1 MSEKRN
7 STSPSETQIKRQ
19 RKTICIEE
27 KLEVI
32 NRLEKGERIA
42 NICRAFG
49 LAKSTVRTIRSNA
62 DRIKESA
69 KSGTR
74 ASAKRICYSRSST
87 MERMEKMLSMWI
99 DDQNQRHL
107 PISMLVVQAKARSIY
122 EDLSKDDNA
131 KPFNAS
137 SGWFWNFTKRYSFH
151 TIRVSGEAAPAD
163 PVAAEEFVK
172 ELQHIIEKGG
182 YLPKQIF
189 NINETAVFWK
199 RMPSRTYISQEDAAA
214 KDRFTLLLGG
224 NAEGDC
230 KLKPV
235 MVYHSANPCA
245 LKGYVK
251 HLLPV
256 HFYSNAKGWVTGSL
270 FIDYLTSKLEGE
282 LREYCARENIDF
294 KVLLIVDSAAGHPTI
309 IQDLCEHIQVAFIP
323 PNSTSLIQPMDH
335 GVIATFKT
343 YYLKKTFDMLVKAVD
358 DKNMSVKEFWQNFT
372 IRDAIMLVGE
382 AWGAVTSMCMNGVW
396 KQMCPNLVRDCKGFT
411 VDEDLNQTI
420 EKIVQVANIVGFN
433 EVDLDDVV
441 DVLMSDK
448 EEFSNEDLPVL
459 ELKEESREVAGEE
472 GTEEGEVV
480 RMLASERLSEALRII
495 DEALAIFDEEDPN
508 TERSSKVKRDVLA
521 SVRCY
526 AEILKERKMKVSQR
540 SLDSYFQTTKGS
552 VTPGP
557 QPSNSSFPSAEQLSG
572 VSEKPSTSVAL
583 PPLASSCDSDEHLSL
598 L

>member
-7 STSPSETQIKRQ
+7 STSPSTTQIKRQ

-42 NICRAFG
+42 NVCRALG
-49 LAKSTVRTIRSNA
+49 WAKSTVRTIRNNA

-69 KSGTR
+69 KSGTKV
-74 ASAKRICYSRSST
+74 SAKRICYSRSST
-87 MERMEKMLSMWI
+87 MERMEKMLSIWI
-99 DDQNQRHL
+99 EDQNQRHL

-122 EDLSKDDNA
+122 EDLSKDDDNA

-137 SGWFWNFTKRYSFH
+137 SGWFWNFTKRYNFH
-151 TIRVSGEAAPAD
+151 TIKVSGEAAPAD
-163 PVAAEEFVK
+163 TVAAEEFVK

-189 NINETAVFWK
+189 NINETSLFWK

-224 NAEGDC
+224 NAQGDC

-256 HFYSNAKGWVTGSL
+256 HFYSNAKGWITGSL
-270 FIDYLTSKLEGE
+270 FIDYMTSKLEGE
-282 LREYCARENIDF
+282 LREYCAKENLDF
-294 KVLLIVDSAAGHPTI
+294 KILLIVDSAAGHPTI

-358 DKNMSVKEFWQNFT
+358 DKNMSVKEFWKSFT

-382 AWGAVTSMCMNGVW
+382 AWAAVTSLCMNGVW
-396 KQMCPNLVRDCKGFT
+396 KHMCPYLVHDCKGFT

-420 EKIVQVANIVGFN
+420 EKIVQLANIVGFN

-448 EEFSNEDLPVL
+448 EELSNEDLIEL
-459 ELKEESREVAGEE
+459 EEESREGAGGE
-472 GTEEGEVV
+472 GTEEGEIV
-480 RMLASERLSEALRII
+480 RMLTSERLSEALRII

-540 SLDSYFQTTKGS
+540 SLDYFKTTKRS
-552 VTPGP
+552 VTPEP
-557 QPSNSSFPSAEQLSG
+557 QPSTSGYPSAEQLPG
-572 VSEKPSTSVAL
+572 VSKKLSTSVAL
-583 PPLASSCDSDEHLSL
+583 PLPTSSCDSDERLSL

>member
-7 STSPSETQIKRQ
+7 ATSPGESQTKRQ
-19 RKTICIEE
+19 RKTICIAE

-42 NICRAFG
+42 NICRALG
-49 LAKSTVRTIRSNA
+49 LAKSTVRTIRNNA

-99 DDQNQRHL
+99 EDQNQRHL

-137 SGWFWNFTKRYSFH
+137 SGWFWNFTKRYNFH
-151 TIRVSGEAAPAD
+151 TIRVSGEASPAD
-163 PVAAEEFVK
+163 PAAAEEFVK

-189 NINETAVFWK
+189 NISETAVFWK
-199 RMPSRTYISQEDAAA
+199 RMPSRTYISQDDAAA
-214 KDRFTLLLGG
+214 TDRFTLLLGG
-224 NAEGDC
+224 NAEGDY

-294 KVLLIVDSAAGHPTI
+294 KILLIVDSAAGHPTI

-358 DKNMSVKEFWQNFT
+358 DKNMSVKEFWQNFN

-382 AWGAVTSMCMNGVW
+382 AWAAVTSMCMNGVW
-396 KQMCPNLVRDCKGFT
+396 KQMCPYLVHYCKGFT

-420 EKIVQVANIVGFN
+420 EKIVQLANIVGFN

-448 EEFSNEDLPVL
+448 EEFSNDDLI
-459 ELKEESREVAGEE
+459 ELKKESREVAGEE

-480 RMLASERLSEALRII
+480 RMLTSERLSEALQII

-526 AEILKERKMKVSQR
+526 AEILKERKMKVSQI
-540 SLDSYFQTTKGS
+540 SVDSYFQTTKGS
-552 VTPGP
+552 VTTEP
-557 QPSNSSFPSAEQLSG
+557 QPSNSGFPSAEQLSG

-583 PPLASSCDSDEHLSL
+583 PPPASSCDSDERLSL
-598 L
+598 F

>member
-27 KLEVI
+27 KLQVI

-42 NICRAFG
+42 HICRALG
-49 LAKSTVRTIRSNA
+49 LAKSTVRTIRNNA

-87 MERMEKMLSMWI
+87 MECMEKMLSMWI
-99 DDQNQRHL
+99 EDQNQRHL
-107 PISMLVVQAKARSIY
+107 PISMLVVQGKARSIY

-137 SGWFWNFTKRYSFH
+137 SGWFWNFTKRYNFH
-151 TIRVSGEAAPAD
+151 TIRLSGEAAPAD

-214 KDRFTLLLGG
+214 EDRFTLLLGG
-224 NAEGDC
+224 NAEGDY

-256 HFYSNAKGWVTGSL
+256 HFYSNAKGRVTGFL

-294 KVLLIVDSAAGHPTI
+294 KILLIVDSAAGHPTI

-323 PNSTSLIQPMDH
+323 PNSSLIQPMDH

-382 AWGAVTSMCMNGVW
+382 AWAAVTSMCMNAVW
-396 KQMCPNLVRDCKGFT
+396 KQMCPYLVHDCKGFA
-411 VDEDLNQTI
+411 VDEDLNQMI
-420 EKIVQVANIVGFN
+420 EKIVQLANIVGFN
-433 EVDLDDVV
+433 EVDLNDVV

-448 EEFSNEDLPVL
+448 EEFSNEDLI

-472 GTEEGEVV
+472 GIEEGEVV
-480 RMLASERLSEALRII
+480 RMLTSERLSEALRII

-508 TERSSKVKRDVLA
+508 TERSSKVKRDVSA

-526 AEILKERKMKVSQR
+526 AEILKERKMKVSLR
-540 SLDSYFQTTKGS
+540 SLDPYFQTTKCN
-552 VTPGP
+552 VTPEP
-557 QPSNSSFPSAEQLSG
+557 HPLNSGFPLAEQLPD
-572 VSEKPSTSVAL
+572 VNEKPSTSFAL
-583 PPLASSCDSDEHLSL
+583 PPPASSCDSDERLSL

>member
-1 MSEKRN
+1 
-7 STSPSETQIKRQ
+7 
-19 RKTICIEE
+19 
-27 KLEVI
+27 
-32 NRLEKGERIA
+32 
-42 NICRAFG
+42 
-49 LAKSTVRTIRSNA
+49 
-62 DRIKESA
+62 
-69 KSGTR
+69 
-74 ASAKRICYSRSST
+74 
-87 MERMEKMLSMWI
+87 
-99 DDQNQRHL
+99 
-107 PISMLVVQAKARSIY
+107 
-122 EDLSKDDNA
+122 
-131 KPFNAS
+131 
-137 SGWFWNFTKRYSFH
+137 
-151 TIRVSGEAAPAD
+151 VSGDAAPAD

-172 ELQHIIEKGG
+172 ELQHIIEKGC

-199 RMPSRTYISQEDAAA
+199 RMPSRTYISQEDGAA
-214 KDRFTLLLGG
+214 KDKFTLLVGG
-224 NAEGDC
+224 NAEGDY

-256 HFYSNAKGWVTGSL
+256 HFYSNAKGQITGSL

-294 KVLLIVDSAAGHPTI
+294 KILLIVDSAAGHPTI

-335 GVIATFKT
+335 GVIATLKT
-343 YYLKKTFDMLVKAVD
+343 YYLKKIFDMLVKAVD

-382 AWGAVTSMCMNGVW
+382 AWAAVTSMCMNGVW
-396 KQMCPNLVRDCKGFT
+396 KQMCPYLVHDCKGFA

-420 EKIVQVANIVGFN
+420 EKIVQLANIVGFN

-441 DVLMSDK
+441 DVLSDK
-448 EEFSNEDLPVL
+448 EEFFNEDLI
-459 ELKEESREVAGEE
+459 EIKEESREVAGEE
-472 GTEEGEVV
+472 GTEVV
-480 RMLASERLSEALRII
+480 RMLTSERLSEALRII

-540 SLDSYFQTTKGS
+540 LLDPYFQTTKGS
-552 VTPGP
+552 VTPEP
-557 QPSNSSFPSAEQLSG
+557 QPSKSGFPSAELLPG
-572 VSEKPSTSVAL
+572 VNEKPSTSVAL
-583 PPLASSCDSDEHLSL
+583 PQPASSCDSDE
-598 L
+598 

>member
-1 MSEKRN
+1 MSENRK
-7 STSPSETQIKRQ
+7 STSSETKIKRQ

-42 NICRAFG
+42 NICRALG
-49 LAKSTVRTIRSNA
+49 LAKSTVRTIRNNA

-69 KSGTR
+69 KSGIR
-74 ASAKRICYSRSST
+74 ASAKRIFYSRSST
-87 MERMEKMLSMWI
+87 MERMEKKLSMWI
-99 DDQNQRHL
+99 EDQNQRHL
-107 PISMLVVQAKARSIY
+107 PISMLVVQAQARSIY

-137 SGWFWNFTKRYSFH
+137 SGWFWNFTKRYNFH

-163 PVAAEEFVK
+163 PVAAEEFIK

-214 KDRFTLLLGG
+214 KDKFTLLLGG
-224 NAEGDC
+224 NAEGDY

-235 MVYHSANPCA
+235 MVYYSANPCA

-251 HLLPV
+251 HLLPL
-256 HFYSNAKGWVTGSL
+256 HFYSNTKGRVTGSL

-294 KVLLIVDSAAGHPTI
+294 KILLIVDSAAGHPTI
-309 IQDLCEHIQVAFIP
+309 IQDLCEHIHVAFIP

-382 AWGAVTSMCMNGVW
+382 AWAAVTSMCMNGVW
-396 KQMCPNLVRDCKGFT
+396 KQMCPYLVHDCKGFA

-420 EKIVQVANIVGFN
+420 EKIVQLANIVGFN

-441 DVLMSDK
+441 DVLSDK
-448 EEFSNEDLPVL
+448 EEFLNEDLI
-459 ELKEESREVAGEE
+459 ELKEEIREVAGEE

-480 RMLASERLSEALRII
+480 RMLTSERLSEALRII

-508 TERSSKVKRDVLA
+508 TERSSKVKREVLA

-540 SLDSYFQTTKGS
+540 SLDPYFQTAKGS
-552 VTPGP
+552 VTPEP
-557 QPSNSSFPSAEQLSG
+557 QPLNSGFPSAEQLPG
-572 VSEKPSTSVAL
+572 VNEKPSTSVAL
-583 PPLASSCDSDEHLSL
+583 LPPASSCDSDECLSL

>member
-1 MSEKRN
+1 MSEQRKCI
-7 STSPSETQIKRQ
+7 SPNATHRKRQ
-19 RKTICIEE
+19 RKTIYLGE

-32 NRLEKGERIA
+32 NRLENGERIV
-42 NICRAFG
+42 NVCRALG
-49 LAKSTVRTIRSNA
+49 LAKSTVRTIRNNA
-62 DRIKESA
+62 HRIKESA
-69 KSGTR
+69 KSGTKVN
-74 ASAKRICYSRSST
+74 AKRISYSRCSA

-99 DDQNQRHL
+99 EDQNKCHV

-122 EDLSKDDNA
+122 EDLSKDDSA

-137 SGWFWNFTKRYSFH
+137 SGWFWNFTKRYNFR
-151 TIRVSGEAAPAD
+151 TINVSGKTAYAD
-163 PVAAEEFVK
+163 TVAAEEFVK
-172 ELQHIIEKGG
+172 ELQRIIARGG
-182 YLPKQIF
+182 YSPKQIF

-199 RMPSRTYISQEDAAA
+199 RMPSRTYIPQEEQTAN
-214 KDRFTLLLGG
+214 DRFTLLLGG
-224 NAEGDC
+224 NAEGDY

-235 MVYHSANPCA
+235 MVYHSENPCA

-256 HFYSNAKGWVTGSL
+256 HFYSSAKGWLTGSL
-270 FIDYLTSKLEGE
+270 FIDYMTSKLEGE
-282 LREYCARENIDF
+282 LREYCAKENLDF
-294 KVLLIVDSAAGHPTI
+294 KILLIVDNAPGHPTI

-358 DKNMSVKEFWQNFT
+358 DKNTSVTEFWKNFT

-382 AWGAVTSMCMNGVW
+382 AWAAVTRMCMNGVW
-396 KQMCPNLVRDCKGFT
+396 KQMCPYLVHDCKGFS

-420 EKIVQVANIVGFN
+420 EKIVQLANTVGFS

-441 DVLMSDK
+441 DLLMSGK
-448 EEFSNEDLPVL
+448 EELSSEDLIEV
-459 ELKEESREVAGEE
+459 EEESRVAAGEK
-472 GTEEGEVV
+472 GMEEGEVV
-480 RMLASERLSEALRII
+480 RMLASERLYEALRGI
-495 DEALAIFDEEDPN
+495 DQALAIFDEEDPN

-526 AEILKERKMKVSQR
+526 SEILKERKMKTPQR
-540 SLDSYFQTTKGS
+540 SPEHYFKEMKGN
-552 VTPGP
+552 VKTEP
-557 QPSNSSFPSAEQLSG
+557 QPSTSGYSSAEQVSG
-572 VSEKPSTSVAL
+572 VSAEPSTSLVL
-583 PPLASSCDSDEHLSL
+583 PPPPVPSDSDDPLAL